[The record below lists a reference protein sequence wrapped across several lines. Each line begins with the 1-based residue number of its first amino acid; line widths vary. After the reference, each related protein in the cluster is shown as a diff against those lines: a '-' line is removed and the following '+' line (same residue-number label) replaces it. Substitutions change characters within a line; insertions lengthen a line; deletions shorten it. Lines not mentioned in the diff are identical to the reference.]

1 MKGSDI
7 KTELR
12 DLIEKE
18 NDTAVLEAI
27 KTLLMKSSLDPK
39 LKKKLTDRA
48 VKADEDIV
56 AGRVNSRAEIESKL
70 NARLG
75 I

>member
-12 DLIEKE
+12 ALIEKE

-27 KTLLMKSSLDPK
+27 KTLLTKSSLDPE

-48 VKADEDIV
+48 LKAEDDISK
-56 AGRVNSRAEIESKL
+56 GRVHSRAEIESKL
-70 NARLG
+70 KTRLG
-75 I
+75 L

>member
-27 KTLLMKSSLDPK
+27 KILLMKSSLDPE

-56 AGRVNSRAEIESKL
+56 TGRVNSRAEIESKL